1 MNSTLGLLLWFG
13 RYWQRLPRVV
23 LVTLICAT
31 LFCINVIFIF
41 LVFPRLALGL
51 HLHHLFTGWS
61 DLCLVFY
68 NKTACLRL
76 NYNKM
81 VTFLPLKR
89 PVKHYCLIILMC
101 VVKLPHGFIGPC
113 IPNLLLTIS
122 LHSLE
127 IHDEAWWRIDTGNCY
142 LTILILIVK
151 AFVYFLLLQYI

>member
-1 MNSTLGLLLWFG
+1 MSWNVPGD
-13 RYWQRLPRVV
+13 
-23 LVTLICAT
+23 LVTDKVGSAT
-31 LFCINVIFIF
+31 LDSNLISQLLNYSPRQLRVCPSANAIIFCINVIFIF

-81 VTFLPLKR
+81 VTFLPLKS

-127 IHDEAWWRIDTGNCY
+127 IHDEA
-142 LTILILIVK
+142 
-151 AFVYFLLLQYI
+151 